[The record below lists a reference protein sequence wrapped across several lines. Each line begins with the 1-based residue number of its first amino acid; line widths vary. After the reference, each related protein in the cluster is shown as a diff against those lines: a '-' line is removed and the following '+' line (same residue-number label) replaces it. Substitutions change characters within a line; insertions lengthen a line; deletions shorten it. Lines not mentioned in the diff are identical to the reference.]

1 MTTIARPQAAVRAS
15 AGTAHRRSWWDAV
28 LMRDL
33 GLVKLHTGLRMLVCV
48 PVGLAV
54 GFGVALLVG
63 LPVSV
68 GLMLGALPAFLT
80 CFIITDDRAGR
91 VAARSAVVFVPFV
104 IALFGSLALHDYR
117 LLELSLM
124 VVLLFL
130 QFYANRFGVWAADFT
145 AVLFAA
151 YLCGLLLPLPL
162 TSFEGLA
169 AVGAASLAATIAVRS
184 LFFRPNTF
192 LALTRTRR
200 AVAGWSSRVVES
212 SIAVLEAGAAE
223 APAGQAA
230 RAGQAS
236 RTAQAAQ
243 AGQASRAASAASAAR
258 ATRERKRLHHRLAQL
273 HGAALVA
280 DGLLSLPGSGLSG
293 AAAEDF
299 HRLLFDLELSVDGI
313 GRLTEQLAQRD
324 TNPRRDAD
332 RTASGSGSH
341 DLADRADP
349 ADPAD
354 SAERGHAAQLAVAAA
369 LRNVHQHGGRV
380 ASSAAADLGQWMHDN
395 PPSND
400 EAARE
405 ARRDIHR
412 LIGLLHDLQ
421 HSADR
426 WTELERTL
434 DDAVGEPFASS
445 IALASGRVAGS
456 VPILGDTLA
465 GGGMT
470 GVWGRWRISAPL
482 RTAIQAAI
490 AVAIVE
496 PLAVWLGAD
505 RFYWGVIGVMV
516 ILAGTNSTH
525 ERVRKVLSRGAGTVA
540 GGVLGILAV
549 DALGTTHVWLSLAL
563 IVVSL
568 AIGAYWFSSHY
579 WVWVLCLVVAIC
591 QVYAFAGQFED
602 ALLPLRLAE
611 NMLGASVA
619 VIVSLL
625 ILPVATGA
633 MISSAVRRQL
643 GAVGQFVR
651 EVEVAL
657 SAASASA
664 SASAYASAPASAP
677 ITAAAAP
684 TSAFD
689 SASSS
694 GATALAELPRLR
706 ADARAIDQAN
716 YGLTAVMKP
725 LVAVTSGGPYRR
737 DAETRTLLH
746 GITASA
752 RLLAAGAETS
762 PPLSSPQRDALTA
775 TTTRISL
782 TVDAVV
788 VALGGS
794 ARFSN
799 GEHEAARPAPGGAL
813 GVSRPGSAD
822 RVYGDPE
829 FGSADGDPEFG
840 SADGDPEFGSAD
852 GDPEF
857 GDADLPDHLRELTRI
872 ESALGGIAR
881 LYAVTPP
888 DRASVSSPT
897 TGR

>member
-1 MTTIARPQAAVRAS
+1 M
-15 AGTAHRRSWWDAV
+15 H
-28 LMRDL
+28 DL
-33 GLVKLHTGLRMLVCV
+33 GLVKLHTGLRMLLCV
-48 PVGLAV
+48 PAGLAV
-54 GFGVALLVG
+54 GYGVALLVG

-91 VAARSAVVFVPFV
+91 VAGRSALVFVPFV
-104 IALFGSLALHDYR
+104 IALFGSLALHEYR
-117 LLELSLM
+117 FIELSLM

-145 AVLFAA
+145 TFLFAA

-169 AVGAASLAATIAVRS
+169 AVGAASLAVTIAVRS

-192 LALTRTRR
+192 LALARTRR
-200 AVAGWSSRVVES
+200 AVAGWSSRVIES
-212 SIAVLEAGAAE
+212 SIAVLEADAADT
-223 APAGQAA
+223 P
-230 RAGQAS
+230 
-236 RTAQAAQ
+236 AAQ
-243 AGQASRAASAASAAR
+243 AGQAAPAI
-258 ATRERKRLHHRLAQL
+258 RERKRLHHRLGQL

-313 GRLTEQLAQRD
+313 GRLAEQLAEREASSGGPAD
-324 TNPRRDAD
+324 HTAPANRTASADRKAPGD
-332 RTASGSGSH
+332 RTASAH
-341 DLADRADP
+341 RTD
-349 ADPAD
+349 
-354 SAERGHAAQLAVAAA
+354 AAPLAVAAA
-369 LRNVHQHGGRV
+369 LRSVHEYGGRV
-380 ASSAAADLGQWMHDN
+380 ASRAAGDLEQWMHDN

-400 EAARE
+400 AATHE
-405 ARRDIHR
+405 TRRDIHR
-412 LIGLLHDLQ
+412 LIGVLHDLQ
-421 HSADR
+421 HSADL
-426 WTELERTL
+426 WIELERTL
-434 DDAVGEPFASS
+434 DNAAGAPFESS
-445 IALASGRVAGS
+445 IALAAGQVAGS

-465 GGGMT
+465 EGGMT
-470 GVWGRWRISAPL
+470 GAWGRWRISAPL

-525 ERVRKVLSRGAGTVA
+525 ERVRKVLSRGVGTVA

-549 DALGTTHVWLSLAL
+549 DALGTSHVWLSLAL
-563 IVVSL
+563 IVVCL
-568 AIGAYWFSSHY
+568 AIGAYWFSSNY
-579 WVWVLCLVVAIC
+579 WVWVVCLVVAIC

-643 GAVGQFVR
+643 GAVGRFVR
-651 EVEVAL
+651 EVEVAV
-657 SAASASA
+657 SATATASS
-664 SASAYASAPASAP
+664 
-677 ITAAAAP
+677 
-684 TSAFD
+684 

-694 GATALAELPRLR
+694 SVSASSSSSGAKASAELPRLR

-716 YGLTAVMKP
+716 YGLNAVMKP

-737 DAETRTLLH
+737 DAETRTLLY

-762 PPLSSPQRDALTA
+762 QPLSPPQLDALAA

-782 TVDAVV
+782 AIDAIV

-794 ARFSN
+794 FRFGDS
-799 GEHEAARPAPGGAL
+799 GEESAPPAQSSEL
-813 GVSRPGSAD
+813 RTSRPGSA
-822 RVYGDPE
+822 YHADPE
-829 FGSADGDPEFG
+829 FGSAHH
-840 SADGDPEFGSAD
+840 

-857 GDADLPDHLRELTRI
+857 GDTDLPDHLHELVRI

-888 DRASVSSPT
+888 NRASVSSPT
-897 TGR
+897 TVR